1 MKKIM
6 KLMSVAVMLALIIPV
21 TANAQAKP
29 NFSGTWALNAEKSTQ
44 PPAGQGG
51 QGGGG
56 ARMGGGAANMTVK
69 QDATTLSYESTRA
82 NRDGG
87 STAVTTK
94 YTLDGKES
102 TNSSNFGDTKSTATW
117 AADGKTLKIVTK
129 RTMERDGQSTTTT
142 TTEEWTLAGNNL
154 QVKRTSASPNGDRV
168 TTSVYDK
175 K

>member
-6 KLMSVAVMLALIIPV
+6 KLMAVAVMAALIIPV
-21 TANAQAKP
+21 TASAQGKP

-44 PPAGQGG
+44 PQGG

-56 ARMGGGAANMTVK
+56 ARMGGGTANMTVK
-69 QDATTLSYESTRA
+69 QDATTLTIESTRP

-87 STAVTTK
+87 NTSVTTK

-102 TNSSNFGDTKSTATW
+102 TNTSNFGDSKSTATW
-117 AADGKTLKIVTK
+117 APDGKTLSVVTK
-129 RTMERDGQSTTTT
+129 RTFERDGQSTTMT
-142 TTEEWTLAGNNL
+142 TTEEWTMAGNNL
-154 QVKRTSASPNGDRV
+154 QVKRTATTPNGDRV